1 MTGDHG
7 HGTAPGQPQSNVQT
21 TSGRP
26 YTELAQP
33 SGSAGLHGQESQSTH
48 GVPTHVGTDG
58 PIGQSTTS
66 TAGQY
71 TGNDR
76 MHESNRPL
84 DNTNTNTAGGLAQR
98 PDAHPHSHTQDAS
111 QASIKSGII
120 GFGPEEHQEHAAMAR
135 HNPTEQ
141 SMGPKQ
147 VLGAGE
153 PGTAGRVQGSN
164 IPQGYGDQQSNPRT

>member
-1 MTGDHG
+1 MTSDHG
-7 HGTAPGQPQSNVQT
+7 RSTVPGQPHYNIQT

-26 YTELAQP
+26 YTDLAQP

-48 GVPTHVGTDG
+48 GVPRHVGTDG

-66 TAGQY
+66 TGDQY

-76 MHESNRPL
+76 MHEPNRPV
-84 DNTNTNTAGGLAQR
+84 DSTSTTTAGGLGSR

-120 GFGPEEHQEHAAMAR
+120 GFGPEENQGHAAMAR

-141 SMGPKQ
+141 SMDPKQ
-147 VLGAGE
+147 VLGAGQ

-164 IPQGYGDQQSNPRT
+164 IPQGYGDQQSNART